1 MENKIAILFKKEN
14 KTIELDIKQPDLANL
29 VHTIISEHLLV
40 SKNNLEISSNE
51 NNFDK
56 EEFLD
61 LLIEVHGEFCDE
73 INKFYKNIQKEICT
87 YYKDEK
93 LSETIINNIKNN
105 DLN

>member
-29 VHTIISEHLLV
+29 VQTIISEHLLV

-61 LLIEVHGEFCDE
+61 LLIEVHGEFSDE
-73 INKFYKNIQKEICT
+73 INKFYENIQKEICT

-93 LSETIINNIKNN
+93 LSETIINKIKNN
-105 DLN
+105 NLN